1 MSTHQQQF
9 IQTLIETGEKLS
21 LEDFFKKIHSKF
33 YSNYDISFIRYFLQ
47 LKTQEE
53 EQINNKLEQ
62 FINNLDI
69 RIGRLSFSQNIRP
82 YSNSRS
88 G

>member
-9 IQTLIETGEKLS
+9 IQTLIATGEKLS
-21 LEDFFKKIHSKF
+21 LEDFFKKNHSKF
-33 YSNYDISFIRYFLQ
+33 YTNYDISFIQYFLE
-47 LKTQEE
+47 LTTQEE
-53 EQINNKLEQ
+53 EQTNSKLEH

-69 RIGRLSFSQNIRP
+69 RIGQLSFSQNTRS
-82 YSNSRS
+82 YSRS